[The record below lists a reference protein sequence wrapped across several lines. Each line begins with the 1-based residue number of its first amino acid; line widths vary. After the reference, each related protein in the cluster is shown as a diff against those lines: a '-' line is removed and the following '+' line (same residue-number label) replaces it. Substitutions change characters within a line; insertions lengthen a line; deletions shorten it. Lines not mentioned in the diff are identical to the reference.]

1 MEGLAGEITIEVKV
15 TLPPVTVILAELVKA
30 PDWAAT
36 STLPIA
42 TPVTT
47 PAALTVAVFESAEL
61 QVTTE
66 VKSFVEPSEYKP
78 KAWSGVVA
86 AAAIDVAFGL
96 TKRPLSVAGTGC
108 PPDADW
114 PPELGW
120 FLTPLQAARYTHNER
135 TAILRRTNFLR
146 RVQSRLNRI
155 YMLFGTDTNHRFA
168 ACENGW
174 YSDLRYGSV

>member
-15 TLPPVTVILAELVKA
+15 TLPPVTVNLAELVRV

-36 STLPIA
+36 STFPFA

-78 KAWSGVVA
+78 EAWSGVVA

-96 TKRPLSVAGTGC
+96 TRRPLSVAGTGC
-108 PPDADW
+108 PPDPDW
-114 PPELGW
+114 LPELGW
-120 FLTPLQAARYTHNER
+120 FLTPLHAARYTHNER
-135 TAILRRTNFLR
+135 TAVLRRTNVLR
-146 RVQSRLNRI
+146 TVRSRLKPDI
-155 YMLFGTDTNHRFA
+155 YVFWD
-168 ACENGW
+168 
-174 YSDLRYGSV
+174 